1 MSIYDSTFI
10 SMAGAKPL
18 SAKKR
23 ARYENDMI
31 FRQVFTDFKNTALH
45 RYRFRGLPDTVSERV
60 LQESF
65 LYYGTA
71 IFFEMSGHVLQLPGR
86 PAYDPTMYGDY
97 RYSYIYGRNGFNA
110 LCALEIPGGAS
121 AAELAKGVGDTHE
134 RAQYRGAMVRE
145 SYDFSAPFI
154 LTAWNYATRVAD
166 AIRALDV
173 AVRTG
178 KTPGVWLCGQSEIES
193 IKRFNSAVDEN
204 QTNILTSGFF
214 PIDKVRYQP
223 LAQESLAHSQNFMQ
237 IIDFWKSMY
246 KEACGIDNAEQT
258 NFKKANLNA
267 AEIGQNDEYTARIL
281 YKEIDTIQEGLDFVN
296 GIFGT
301 SMKVERYRE
310 EEKEEKEE
318 KEEEKKEDRRDDI

>member
-31 FRQVFTDFKNTALH
+31 FKQIFTDFKNTALH
-45 RYRFRGLPDTVSERV
+45 RYRFSGLPDTVSERV
-60 LQESF
+60 LQESL

-71 IFFEMSGHVLQLPGR
+71 VFFEMSGHVLQLPGR
-86 PAYDPTMYGDY
+86 PAYDPTMYGDF
-97 RYSYIYGRNGFNA
+97 RYSYVYGRNGFSG
-110 LCALEIPGGAS
+110 LVALEIPGGAS
-121 AAELAKGVGDTHE
+121 AIELTKGVGDTQ
-134 RAQYRGAMVRE
+134 AGAPYRGAMVRE
-145 SYDFSAPFI
+145 NYDFTAPFI
-154 LTAWNYATRVAD
+154 FTTWTYAARVAD

-178 KTPGVWLCGQSEIES
+178 KTPGVWLCAQSEIES
-193 IKRFNSAVDEN
+193 IKRFNAAVDEN

-246 KEACGIDNAEQT
+246 KEACGIDNAQQT
-258 NFKKANLNA
+258 NFKKANLNS
-267 AEIGQNDEYTARIL
+267 AEIGQNDEYTRRVL
-281 YKEIDTIQEGLDFVN
+281 DKEIDTIQEGLDFVN
-296 GIFGT
+296 QTFGT
-301 SMKVERYRE
+301 SMRVERYKE
-310 EEKEEKEE
+310 EEKEEKKEKEE
-318 KEEEKKEDRRDDI
+318 KEAARDDL